1 VAHRASGGN
10 DDLVRQYLDEIGR
23 HPLLNAAEEVALAK
37 TLARGR
43 DAATRLTSG
52 ARCTAEQ
59 RRTLH
64 ADIAAG
70 DEAKRRFI
78 QANLRLVVSVAR
90 RYEWCG
96 APLLDLVQEGN
107 VGLMRA
113 VDKFDHTK
121 GFKFSTYATW
131 WIRQAIGRSLGD
143 VSRPIRLPAHVRESF
158 TLVDQSTARLTRQ
171 LGRVPTPDEIA
182 GDTGLSAE
190 RVSLVRQHRGQV
202 LSLSAH
208 VSPDTDTE
216 LHETIAADDT
226 DNPYEAAAAALER
239 EALRAQLRLLE
250 PREQAVLARRF
261 GLDDD
266 YEATLAEIGDEYE
279 LTRERIRQIVAKA
292 LSKLRHPSLRQRWHA
307 PVG

>member
-1 VAHRASGGN
+1 VAHRSSGGS

-23 HPLLNAAEEVALAK
+23 HPLLDAAEEVSLAT
-37 TLARGR
+37 TLAVGR
-43 DAATRLTSG
+43 DAAERLASSE
-52 ARCTAEQ
+52 RCTAEE
-59 RRTLH
+59 RRRLRSSV
-64 ADIAAG
+64 AAG

-113 VDKFDHTK
+113 VDKLDR
-121 GFKFSTYATW
+121 
-131 WIRQAIGRSLGD
+131 IRQAIGRSLGD

-158 TLVDQSTARLTRQ
+158 TLVDQSTARLARQ
-171 LGRVPTPDEIA
+171 LGRVPTPEEIA
-182 GDTGLSAE
+182 LDTGLSAE
-190 RVSLVRQHRGQV
+190 RVTLVRQHRGQV

-216 LHETIAADDT
+216 LHETIAGDDT
-226 DNPYEAAAAALER
+226 DNPYEAAAASLER
-239 EALRAQLRLLE
+239 EALRAQLRLLD

-266 YEATLAEIGDEYE
+266 HEATLAEIGDEYE
-279 LTRERIRQIVAKA
+279 LTRERIRQIEAKA